1 MVRRVSVIVAIGAA
15 VVAIAACGSSSSSSS
30 TSASSNSGAAS
41 SSGKPKTVAVT
52 IYGHGVSPWLD
63 SYGARLTGLIP
74 TLKSQGINLVVDWA
88 NSTGSGQDAQVTSLM
103 ALSPKVIG
111 VMSIDAQASVATFRR
126 IKQAGITAAQLVI
139 NPVPA
144 AQPYL
149 AAYIGGANDIAQ
161 GSEMGEWLK
170 TSSICAGGCNVAI
183 IRGATGGSD
192 NPDRANGFIAAVKGT
207 PVKVVADVSSDWSDQ
222 QTIQNAVSA
231 VLKTHSDVNVL
242 YTEYDLISIGA
253 YKVLQQ
259 MGLTHKVKIVNVVGG
274 SCAAEPLLR
283 SGAIAAVTWEDPWLA
298 AENTA
303 TQLTDL
309 ANGQKLPFNNYI
321 ATPIV
326 TSATVDHRPCHD

>member
-1 MVRRVSVIVAIGAA
+1 MIRRVSAVAAIGAA
-15 VVAIAACGSSSSSSS
+15 VVMIAACGSSSSSSS
-30 TSASSNSGAAS
+30 TSAAAS
-41 SSGKPKTVAVT
+41 SGGKTKTVAVT
-52 IYGHGVSPWLD
+52 IYGHGISPWLD
-63 SYGARLTGLIP
+63 SYGARLTALIP
-74 TLKSQGINLVVDWA
+74 TLKAQGINLVVDWA
-88 NSTGSGQDAQVTSLM
+88 NGTGSGQDAQVTSLM
-103 ALSPKVIG
+103 AQSPKVIG

-139 NPVPA
+139 NPAPA

-149 AAYIGGANDIAQ
+149 AGYIGGANDIAQ
-161 GSEMGEWLK
+161 GSEMGDWLK
-170 TSSICAGGCNVAI
+170 TSSICAHGCNVAI

-192 NPDRANGFIAAVKGT
+192 NPNRADGFISAVKGS

-222 QTIQNAVSA
+222 QTIANAVSA
-231 VLKTHSDVNVL
+231 VLKTHPNVNVL

-253 YKVLQQ
+253 NKVLQQ

-283 SGAIAAVTWEDPWLA
+283 NGAIAAVTWEDPWLA
-298 AENTA
+298 AQNTA

-309 ANGQKLPFNNYI
+309 ANGQKLPFNEYI

-326 TSATVDHRPCHD
+326 TSATVDHRACHD